1 MYTTS
6 GSKEIEYRL
15 ICFLRDEIPPVNQV
29 FGSLRSLHHCDKQ
42 GSGKHVKLIYLQTS
56 HQLLWICNISNI
68 FFFLYFLQSLMEF
81 KDFLYVQVSITLHY
95 FLFELGFIHTF
106 YIIFP
111 QYLVSGI
118 WYLIFVYVKP
128 NILPFLFQLFTNI
141 YRNI

>member
-1 MYTTS
+1 
-6 GSKEIEYRL
+6 
-15 ICFLRDEIPPVNQV
+15 
-29 FGSLRSLHHCDKQ
+29 
-42 GSGKHVKLIYLQTS
+42 
-56 HQLLWICNISNI
+56 
-68 FFFLYFLQSLMEF
+68 MEF